1 MRVGGLFGGEGCAL
15 GYSREAGRVCEHCF
29 VCVCVCVCVIIGKKH
44 NDCHFGINNW
54 GT

>member
-1 MRVGGLFGGEGCAL
+1 MLEGCL
-15 GYSREAGRVCEHCF
+15 VEKDVRWDTVGRQGGYVSTVL
-29 VCVCVCVCVIIGKKH
+29 CVCVCVCVIIGKKH